1 MMTRKGAQ
9 LLALYSFN
17 MGESGCDVGK
27 NMLRLQLMAR
37 NCIDKSIWMLIG
49 GFRFSLLKGM

>member
-9 LLALYSFN
+9 LVALYSFN

-27 NMLRLQLMAR
+27 NMSSLQLMAR
-37 NCIDKSIWMLIG
+37 NCIDESISMLIRSFG
-49 GFRFSLLKGM
+49 FSLLKGM